1 MYSLY
6 PKKYLVGE
14 TDMNCQISIH
24 VLMLK
29 FIRILVLKFFFNR
42 QSH

>member
-24 VLMLK
+24 VLQLK
-29 FIRILVLKFFFNR
+29 FILVLIDKVIR
-42 QSH
+42 HHH